1 MVGYTG
7 DPFSS
12 TGDARSDI
20 LSISAVHPMPE
31 AGVKDLLARLGEG
44 WDVVEELIRQG
55 LLLEVEYL
63 GEKHYLR
70 NFNQKT
76 G

>member
-12 TGDARSDI
+12 TGNARSDI

-31 AGVKDLLARLGEG
+31 AGVRDLLARSGEDWG
-44 WDVVEELIRQG
+44 VVEELMREG
-55 LLLEVEYL
+55 LLLEVDYL

-70 NFNQKT
+70 NFNQKI